1 MVEQTVVI
9 GAALDGAHH
18 VDVDHLLKFNNKI
31 KKYMET
37 SIRIERP
44 AQVIKSDIQPL
55 DSNLKVKIAGAV
67 AAVVNA
73 IKAKHLS

>member
-1 MVEQTVVI
+1 M
-9 GAALDGAHH
+9 A
-18 VDVDHLLKFNNKI
+18 N
-31 KKYMET
+31 

-44 AQVIKSDIQPL
+44 AQVIKSDIKPL
-55 DSNLKVKIAGAV
+55 DSNLKIKIAGAF

>member
-1 MVEQTVVI
+1 M
-9 GAALDGAHH
+9 A
-18 VDVDHLLKFNNKI
+18 N
-31 KKYMET
+31 

>member
-1 MVEQTVVI
+1 
-9 GAALDGAHH
+9 
-18 VDVDHLLKFNNKI
+18 
-31 KKYMET
+31 MET

-44 AQVIKSDIQPL
+44 AQVIKSDIKPL
-55 DSNLKVKIAGAV
+55 DSNLKIKIAGAF